1 MRGRQYAAHILKEL
15 ELTLSQLDNV
25 DMQAMAEQILQSE
38 KIFVAGA
45 GRSGLMGKAFTMRL
59 MQMGLH
65 AYTAG
70 ETVTPGIGPKDMLL
84 LCSGSGETGSLLLMA
99 KKAASVGA
107 RIGLVTIKPQSSIG
121 QLAGVTVRIPAS
133 VKEDTASSRAAF
145 TIQPMG
151 SLFEQGLLLG
161 LDTLVLLLMDKKGV
175 SGSDMFSRHA
185 NLE

>member
-1 MRGRQYAAHILKEL
+1 
-15 ELTLSQLDNV
+15 
-25 DMQAMAEQILQSE
+25 
-38 KIFVAGA
+38 
-45 GRSGLMGKAFTMRL
+45 
-59 MQMGLH
+59 
-65 AYTAG
+65 
-70 ETVTPGIGPKDMLL
+70 MLL
-84 LCSGSGETGSLLLMA
+84 LCSGSAETGSLLLMA

-133 VKEDTASSRAAF
+133 AKEDTASSGAMF